1 MARQSLKVCQNNY
14 VVDSQIENTDLEKPD
29 YIVIAC

>member
-1 MARQSLKVCQNNY
+1 MAGQSFRLCQLIY